1 MRQKRLKT
9 EYLKYALLDKT
20 TQKVEIYR
28 YKKDV
33 SSKMRV
39 STRTLDRNI
48 PYETEKYKV
57 FPVKEVHI

>member
-1 MRQKRLKT
+1 MRQKKLKK

-33 SSKMRV
+33 SNKMGV
-39 STRTLDRNI
+39 STRTLDRNM
-48 PYETEKYKV
+48 PYETEKYIV